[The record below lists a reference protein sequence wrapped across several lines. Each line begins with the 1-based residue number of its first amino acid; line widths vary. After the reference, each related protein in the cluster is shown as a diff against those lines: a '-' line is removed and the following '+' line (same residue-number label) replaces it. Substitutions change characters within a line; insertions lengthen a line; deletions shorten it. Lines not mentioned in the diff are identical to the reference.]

1 MSWTDFRL
9 QLMTDA
15 ARDLIINPAKAV
27 NPQVKIII
35 KYPNWYE
42 HFQGLGFNLETG
54 PKCST
59 DLFRY

>member
-9 QLMTDA
+9 KLMTDA

-27 NPQVKIII
+27 NPKVKIVI

-42 HFQGLGFNLETG
+42 HFQGLIQSQRRTKNV
-54 PKCST
+54 
-59 DLFRY
+59 